1 MQEISTIVILQLEL
15 NTLFGVGVG
24 GINNSKQNHLPQKVK
39 RFAIFPYNIYIWTLL
54 FFLKETSIILTK
66 TFLL

>member
-39 RFAIFPYNIYIWTLL
+39 RFAIFPYNMYI
-54 FFLKETSIILTK
+54 
-66 TFLL
+66 